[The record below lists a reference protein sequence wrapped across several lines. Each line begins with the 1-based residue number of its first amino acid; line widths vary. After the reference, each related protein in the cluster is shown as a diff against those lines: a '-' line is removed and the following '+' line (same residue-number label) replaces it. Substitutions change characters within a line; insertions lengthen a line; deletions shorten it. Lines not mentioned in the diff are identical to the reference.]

1 MKGIVLFAL
10 VFAQFATLSRAQAVT
25 QEVGVRPGVVELSLK
40 RAVDIALTP
49 EGSARVALAEESVR
63 VSDTHVTEARAAFFP
78 KVDGTVTERRQT
90 INLHTF
96 GFNFDFPI
104 PGFSIPSIVGP
115 FNVFEARSSAEQTVL
130 DFTTIRKYRA
140 SRTGLTAAKA
150 DLDVTRDQVS
160 EQVSRAYLASLR
172 EDAAYEAARAN
183 VDLSM
188 ALERLAQSQKDAGT
202 GTGIEVTRAQVQLSN
217 DRQRLI
223 VAENSRRRAVL
234 QLLRAM
240 GLSLDMDVQL
250 TDKLS
255 YQMVDT
261 AALEAL
267 IKTARQGRSDLK
279 AQAQHQQNARMN
291 SAAVEAERLPSVAAF
306 GDYGTIGNEIVG
318 AHPTY
323 TMGIELKVPL
333 FDGRRRAARREES
346 LAQVREEE
354 IRTRDLGLQVDL
366 DVRLALDRLHS
377 ADSEVQT
384 AREGLTLAQ
393 SELEQA
399 QRRYQAGVA
408 NSLEITDAQ
417 TRLDRARDNQVQALY
432 NHNLARLELAAATG
446 GIQEYVH
453 K

>member
-1 MKGIVLFAL
+1 
-10 VFAQFATLSRAQAVT
+10 
-25 QEVGVRPGVVELSLK
+25 
-40 RAVDIALTP
+40 
-49 EGSARVALAEESVR
+49 
-63 VSDTHVTEARAAFFP
+63 
-78 KVDGTVTERRQT
+78 
-90 INLHTF
+90 
-96 GFNFDFPI
+96 
-104 PGFSIPSIVGP
+104 
-115 FNVFEARSSAEQTVL
+115 
-130 DFTTIRKYRA
+130 
-140 SRTGLTAAKA
+140 LTATKA
-150 DLDVTRDQVS
+150 DRDVTRDQVS
-160 EQVSRAYLASLR
+160 EQVARAYLASLR
-172 EDAAYEAARAN
+172 EDAAYETARAN

-217 DRQRLI
+217 DRQRLT
-223 VAENSRRRAVL
+223 VAGNSRRRAVL

-240 GLSLDMDVQL
+240 GLNLDMDVQL

-267 IKTARQGRSDLK
+267 LKTARQGRSDLK